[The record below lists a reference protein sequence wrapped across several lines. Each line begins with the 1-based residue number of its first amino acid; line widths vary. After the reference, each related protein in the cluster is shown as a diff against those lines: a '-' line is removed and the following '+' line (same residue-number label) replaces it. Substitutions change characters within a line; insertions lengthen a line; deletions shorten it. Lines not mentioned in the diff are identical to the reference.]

1 MALVQMLIGSFVASY
16 AFGVIFNIKKRN
28 LFFAALGGMLCS
40 LLYCLISPRIH
51 NEFITLL
58 ICSTCISFYCE
69 AMARIE
75 KTPVTSFFICG
86 VISLVPGGMMY
97 YTMREII
104 LGNMSQS
111 VMYCLS
117 AIANAG
123 AIALGVSIA
132 QTILK
137 LFGVMQKRAVEK

>member
-1 MALVQMLIGSFVASY
+1 MALLQILVGSFVASY
-16 AFGVIFNIKKRN
+16 SFGIIFNIKKRN

-40 LLYCLISPRIH
+40 LLYSLLSPVLN

-58 ICSTCISFYCE
+58 ICSSIISFYCE

-97 YTMREII
+97 YTMQEII
-104 LGNMSQS
+104 MGNMSQS
-111 VMYCLS
+111 VIYCLS
-117 AIANAG
+117 AITNAG
-123 AIALGVSIA
+123 AIALGVSVA
-132 QTILK
+132 QTALK
-137 LFGVMQKRAVEK
+137 LIGVIQKRVNK